1 MFILSKTEQLFL
13 PLAIYMYVV
22 YCKGTFIKGGMVFE
36 NLPKSSL
43 QLFVFGPHVS
53 LLVRKHTQLIFSHVA
68 KQV

>member
-1 MFILSKTEQLFL
+1 
-13 PLAIYMYVV
+13 MYVV

-53 LLVRKHTQLIFSHVA
+53 LLVRKHTQLIVSHVA